1 MTWWHYLLLA
11 NVYLT
16 LFFAFYVVFL
26 RKETFFNLN
35 RVYLVSAA
43 LLSFCIPVMQSDWIK
58 TLFITKRVQQTIYEV
73 GPQVIST
80 FTVHGHAAPGNQL
93 TMGQILLGV
102 YVCGIIVLTIRFIYQ
117 LMVIKWV

>member
-43 LLSFCIPVMQSDWIK
+43 MLSFCIPVMQSDWIK

-80 FTVHGHAAPGNQL
+80 FTVHAYAPAGASQL
-93 TMGQILLGV
+93 TMGQILLG
-102 YVCGIIVLTIRFIYQ
+102 IY
-117 LMVIKWV
+117 